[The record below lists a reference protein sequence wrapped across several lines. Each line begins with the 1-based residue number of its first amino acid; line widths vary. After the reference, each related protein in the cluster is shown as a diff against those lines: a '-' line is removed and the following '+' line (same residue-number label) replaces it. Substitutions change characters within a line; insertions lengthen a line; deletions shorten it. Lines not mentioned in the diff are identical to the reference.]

1 MAGSPE
7 PRSGDDTYDFIDD
20 AVTALAGRRGT
31 WLGDDIAA
39 MALIA
44 SLTLARKGRAFAS
57 LDSLIARQGGQ
68 HVLYGS
74 ALALAAALQA
84 WSRHAATPLTDLART
99 VIR

>member
-1 MAGSPE
+1 MGL
-7 PRSGDDTYDFIDD
+7 GW
-20 AVTALAGRRGT
+20 GRIRAAS
-31 WLGDDIAA
+31 DI
-39 MALIA
+39 
-44 SLTLARKGRAFAS
+44 LTLARKGRAFAS

-84 WSRHAATPLTDLART
+84 WARHAGTSLIDLART